1 MAGAQPMPPPQSVN
15 EVKAAIA
22 AAARSDGS
30 LRIVQQQQPQRRAG
44 FAGGEGVE
52 GQAGAMVICSRWGM
66 EVDFRCAP
74 RFRSA
79 VDAGGG
85 TRTHTTLP
93 SRDFK
98 SYRV

>member
-1 MAGAQPMPPPQSVN
+1 MPPPQSVN

-30 LRIVQQQQPQRRAG
+30 LRIVHQQPQRRAG

>member
-1 MAGAQPMPPPQSVN
+1 
-15 EVKAAIA
+15 
-22 AAARSDGS
+22 
-30 LRIVQQQQPQRRAG
+30 
-44 FAGGEGVE
+44 
-52 GQAGAMVICSRWGM
+52 M

-98 SYRV
+98 SLSVCFLSFPGGSGRHPKH

>member
-1 MAGAQPMPPPQSVN
+1 MPPPQSVN

-52 GQAGAMVICSRWGM
+52 GEGGGGSDFFKLGHGCDALPQVAGAQNSLPPGQYFTLSIDGS
-66 EVDFRCAP
+66 F
-74 RFRSA
+74 
-79 VDAGGG
+79 G
-85 TRTHTTLP
+85 TNVST
-93 SRDFK
+93 
-98 SYRV
+98 